1 MGWACKLSQSWL
13 LARCSVMGHCTEVV
27 DCCQVGMHACMHS
40 AWLACLRGVVF
51 APQCRERVQAD
62 DSVSVHAQSE
72 TSASSHACKH
82 VHAPELTPHGNSAS
96 ESHTPPWHA
105 WQGLDPV
112 GILHKN
118 KDTHTRHGSH
128 KLHPD
133 SKQIHHGMHIE
144 ACRVVAPC
152 THDHMHT

>member
-1 MGWACKLSQSWL
+1 MAWHGLGLQLSQSWL

-27 DCCQVGMHACMHS
+27 DCCQVGMRVCTVIG
-40 AWLACLRGVVF
+40 WLACLRGVVF
-51 APQCRERVQAD
+51 ASECRERVQAD

-82 VHAPELTPHGNSAS
+82 VHAPTLTPHGNSAS

-112 GILHKN
+112 GIHKN
-118 KDTHTRHGSH
+118 KDTHTRHAHTS
-128 KLHPD
+128 
-133 SKQIHHGMHIE
+133 STQTRSRYIM
-144 ACRVVAPC
+144 ACTSRHAE
-152 THDHMHT
+152 